1 MESGNDGSVA
11 EKVVADGR
19 GIPKID
25 CKAGTINGQGGK
37 LCALGFFSKTKI

>member
-19 GIPKID
+19 RILKVD
-25 CKAGTINGQGGK
+25 CKAGTINGQGSK
-37 LCALGFFSKTKI
+37 FCSLVFLCKT